1 MQHKN
6 LMFTKPQMF
15 HFARGTR
22 LAELRCR
29 CALTQSQLGEL
40 CGVPR
45 TIISQ
50 WESGVSKPEL
60 SKLIALR
67 SKLDFSL
74 AWLLTGVESNN
85 GSDAM
90 SEIKGRSLFDGP

>member
-22 LAELRCR
+22 LAELRHR
-29 CALTQSQLGEL
+29 CALTQGQLADL
-40 CGVPR
+40 CGVSR
-45 TIISQ
+45 AIISQ

-74 AWLLTGVESNN
+74 AWLLTGVESKN

-90 SEIKGRSLFDGP
+90 PEIKGRSLFDGP